1 MVTIIK
7 KGASKD
13 NIKSLLENRQKTKR
27 PKKIDVK
34 KYCGILN
41 LKEDPVM
48 LQKKWRDEWE

>member
-7 KGASKD
+7 KGTSKD
-13 NIKSLLENRQKTKR
+13 NIKSLLEKRQKTKR

-48 LQKKWRDEWE
+48 LQKKWRDEWK

>member
-7 KGASKD
+7 SGTSKD
-13 NIKSLLENRQKTKR
+13 KIKSLLARQKKEKK
-27 PKKIDVK
+27 PKMINLQ

-41 LKEDPVM
+41 LKEDPLT